1 MDFIICVMLKKI
13 SKKKI
18 VFLIFII
25 LVVAAYFV
33 YRSLKNKNKEMVTY
47 EIATIG
53 RGTLVVSVSG
63 SGQVNA
69 LNQIDVKP
77 KGVSGDVVSIEIKQG
92 QTVKANDIL
101 VVLDT
106 TDAQKAMDDAETSL
120 ETANLQLEE
129 LLSPPDELTVFQA
142 EDSLTQAKNS
152 LTKLKLNQKDNYQK
166 ALQVKQKAIDDVTS
180 GYEDAFNTVE
190 TVFFNAPTVMTA
202 LWEILYDDTINKNQL
217 NVGVYEGYDYS
228 GSDQMAS
235 LIEDA
240 KDDYG
245 IAETKYTPNLAS
257 YKKTSRYAS
266 QSEIELLLSETLETV
281 KAIAQAIKSEKNV
294 IDYAVDYLQKKGF
307 RTPTT
312 ISAYQSSLS
321 SYLTQINT
329 YYSNLLSR
337 QQAIKNSQDA
347 LINAERDL
355 TQMQEEQP
363 LDLAA
368 AERSVE
374 EKEKKLADLLAG
386 ADDLDIRAQKITVK
400 QKEDALAQAKK
411 NLANYFIRASFDG
424 VVADIGVKENDS
436 VSSGT
441 ALLTLIT
448 PQKIVKASF
457 NEIDVA
463 QIKVGQKATVTFD
476 AAEDLTVAG
485 EVVEIDTVGAVSQ
498 GVVTYNIKVAFD
510 TQDERVKPGMSAS
523 VSVITNVRQDILLV
537 PNAAVKGQG
546 EMQYVEILNEGNVLR
561 QPIGVGVS
569 NDLFSEVID
578 GIEEGA
584 QVITGQNSSSS
595 TSSSGKSSSG
605 SRNGMPSGGGMEF
618 MRIMR

>member
-1 MDFIICVMLKKI
+1 M
-13 SKKKI
+13 
-18 VFLIFII
+18 
-25 LVVAAYFV
+25 
-33 YRSLKNKNKEMVTY
+33 
-47 EIATIG
+47 
-53 RGTLVVSVSG
+53 
-63 SGQVNA
+63 
-69 LNQIDVKP
+69 
-77 KGVSGDVVSIEIKQG
+77 
-92 QTVKANDIL
+92 
-101 VVLDT
+101 
-106 TDAQKAMDDAETSL
+106 
-120 ETANLQLEE
+120 
-129 LLSPPDELTVFQA
+129 
-142 EDSLTQAKNS
+142 
-152 LTKLKLNQKDNYQK
+152 
-166 ALQVKQKAIDDVTS
+166 
-180 GYEDAFNTVE
+180 
-190 TVFFNAPTVMTA
+190 
-202 LWEILYDDTINKNQL
+202 
-217 NVGVYEGYDYS
+217 
-228 GSDQMAS
+228 
-235 LIEDA
+235 
-240 KDDYG
+240 
-245 IAETKYTPNLAS
+245 
-257 YKKTSRYAS
+257 
-266 QSEIELLLSETLETV
+266 
-281 KAIAQAIKSEKNV
+281 
-294 IDYAVDYLQKKGF
+294 
-307 RTPTT
+307 
-312 ISAYQSSLS
+312 
-321 SYLTQINT
+321 
-329 YYSNLLSR
+329 
-337 QQAIKNSQDA
+337 
-347 LINAERDL
+347 
-355 TQMQEEQP
+355 
-363 LDLAA
+363 
-368 AERSVE
+368 
-374 EKEKKLADLLAG
+374 
-386 ADDLDIRAQKITVK
+386 
-400 QKEDALAQAKK
+400 
-411 NLANYFIRASFDG
+411 
-424 VVADIGVKENDS
+424 VADIGVKENDS